1 LIDAHG
7 RGPVVICT
15 KVTARWPCHDGA
27 YVKRSLLKSWLGR
40 PSTRHHTRSVSIS
53 SHAAY
58 ASLKSWHV
66 GRTKSHAHAWSSTH
80 IPLCACTLKSWSL
93 RRYVKPPMMRGLVV
107 LKPWVRELGCL
118 GLRRNRRALPE
129 DGDPRACFEEE
140 EFCWLVVELG
150 VGGRDESKRQGL
162 NLSGSWQQG
171 HSATYNT
178 PSRI

>member
-1 LIDAHG
+1 MPLVHRSSRGMSAEPSHMLMPGAAH
-7 RGPVVICT
+7 T
-15 KVTARWPCHDGA
+15 HPC
-27 YVKRSLLKSWLGR
+27 V
-40 PSTRHHTRSVSIS
+40 
-53 SHAAY
+53 HA
-58 ASLKSWHV
+58 
-66 GRTKSHAHAWSSTH
+66 
-80 IPLCACTLKSWSL
+80 LKSWSL
-93 RRYVKPPMMRGLVV
+93 RRYVQPPMMRGLLA

-118 GLRRNRRALPE
+118 GLRRNRRALTE
-129 DGDPRACFEEE
+129 DGDPRARFEEE